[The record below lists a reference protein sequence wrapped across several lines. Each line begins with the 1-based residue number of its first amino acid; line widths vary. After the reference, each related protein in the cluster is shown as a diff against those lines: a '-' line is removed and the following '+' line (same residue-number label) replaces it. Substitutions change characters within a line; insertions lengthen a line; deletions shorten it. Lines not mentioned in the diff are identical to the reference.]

1 MLVLWTC
8 STISAQF
15 TDKPVSVPS
24 GRFHFP
30 DSPNT
35 WRYVYKWAT
44 RSTMREHYISLLR
57 DYGTMFTV
65 LFCLSR
71 TAHWHYRETCKVELS
86 QFCIRDSPP
95 PPFCCKRSWRV
106 GIHPANLAVIRNQKI
121 QLPAFQNAESRMV
134 HRCSSTADKYH
145 FNLHPARACTSRS
158 RSNCIRAYPLTY
170 GFFPINPVTKSHN
183 WAFHHW
189 YCLYPI

>member
-1 MLVLWTC
+1 MY
-8 STISAQF
+8 ING
-15 TDKPVSVPS
+15 P
-24 GRFHFP
+24 P
-30 DSPNT
+30 DRPCASIT
-35 WRYVYKWAT
+35 FRCYA
-44 RSTMREHYISLLR
+44 I
-57 DYGTMFTV
+57 TV
-65 LFCLSR
+65 LCLLSCSVFHAQLTGITAKHAKSNSR
-71 TAHWHYRETCKVELS
+71 NFVLE
-86 QFCIRDSPP
+86 IPP

-134 HRCSSTADKYH
+134 HRWSSTADKYH